1 MMTSPSTA
9 AASTAAAAEAAT
21 TTAPREILMVTTTVA
36 TEAEARR
43 LAHAVLHARL
53 AACVQVEPITA
64 YFHWEG
70 ALEECRELRVA
81 CKTAASAVPALMALL
96 RKQHPYTLPQLVA
109 QPLQASAEYSD
120 WVDEQLTQQQQ
131 QPAQPVRQPAMAV
144 A

>member
-1 MMTSPSTA
+1 MMMTPPSTA
-9 AASTAAAAEAAT
+9 ATP
-21 TTAPREILMVTTTVA
+21 TAPALREILMVTTTVA
-36 TEAEARR
+36 TEAEAKR

-81 CKTAASAVPALMALL
+81 CKTAASAMPALMALL
-96 RKQHPYTLPQLVA
+96 RKQHPYTLPQLVV
-109 QPLQASAEYSD
+109 QPVQASAEYGC
-120 WVDEQLTQQQQ
+120 WVDEQLMQQQQQ
-131 QPAQPVRQPAMAV
+131 QPARQPAMAM

>member
-9 AASTAAAAEAAT
+9 AAAAPAL
-21 TTAPREILMVTTTVA
+21 REILMVTTTVA

-81 CKTAASAVPALMALL
+81 CKTAASAMPALMALL
-96 RKQHPYTLPQLVA
+96 RKQHPYTLPQLVV
-109 QPLQASAEYSD
+109 QPVQASAEYGC
-120 WVDEQLTQQQQ
+120 WVDEQLLPQQ
-131 QPAQPVRQPAMAV
+131 QPQPVRQPAMAM

>member
-1 MMTSPSTA
+1 MLMMTDPSA
-9 AASTAAAAEAAT
+9 TAAAANAA
-21 TTAPREILMVTTTVA
+21 APHTILMVTTTVA
-36 TEAEARR
+36 TEAEAKR

-81 CKTAASAVPALMALL
+81 CKTAASAMPALMALL
-96 RKQHPYTLPQLVA
+96 RKQHPYTLPQLVV
-109 QPLQASAEYSD
+109 QPVQASAEYGC
-120 WVDEQLTQQQQ
+120 WVDEQLAPAHQQ
-131 QPAQPVRQPAMAV
+131 RQEAAMAM

>member
-1 MMTSPSTA
+1 MMTIPSP
-9 AASTAAAAEAAT
+9 AAAAPAA
-21 TTAPREILMVTTTVA
+21 APALREILMVTTTVA
-36 TEAEARR
+36 TEAEAKR

-81 CKTAASAVPALMALL
+81 CKTAESAMPALMALL
-96 RKQHPYTLPQLVA
+96 RKQHPYTLPQLVV
-109 QPLQASAEYSD
+109 QPVQASAEYGC
-120 WVDEQLTQQQQ
+120 WVDEQLMQQQPQQHQQ
-131 QPAQPVRQPAMAV
+131 QPARQPAMAM